1 MVLTISEVIELP
13 VPVII
18 GLVVTYVVDKI
29 PEVIEVVSDEDE
41 FMSIMVLAT
50 VEVDICGE
58 IDGVRLSVVVT
69 LECDSVR
76 GLSVVVTLDCD
87 GMRGLSVV
95 VTLDCDGVRGLSVVV
110 TLDCDGVRG
119 LSVVVTLDCDGVRG
133 LSVVVTTLRLGTVVL
148 TTLKVDMVPELDV

>member
-76 GLSVVVTLDCD
+76 GLSVVVT
-87 GMRGLSVV
+87 
-95 VTLDCDGVRGLSVVV
+95 
-110 TLDCDGVRG
+110 
-119 LSVVVTLDCDGVRG
+119 
-133 LSVVVTTLRLGTVVL
+133 TLRLGTVVL